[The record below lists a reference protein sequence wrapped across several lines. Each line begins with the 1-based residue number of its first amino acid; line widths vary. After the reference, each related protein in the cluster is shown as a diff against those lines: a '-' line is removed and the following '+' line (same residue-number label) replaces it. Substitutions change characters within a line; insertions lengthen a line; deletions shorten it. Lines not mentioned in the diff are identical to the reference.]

1 MSKSHRKNLIDK
13 LHSRR
18 YEERKGVSICLIND
32 FYPSVNKKIRYQV
45 HCDGKYKF
53 SHLYD
58 CANEAI
64 KKYFEIL
71 RRR

>member
-13 LHSRR
+13 LYSGR

-53 SHLYD
+53 SQLYD
-58 CANEAI
+58 CAGEAI
-64 KKYFEIL
+64 KKYFEIT